1 MIAFTLLYLA
11 EMLVRAAGVDQVL
24 VDVRR
29 PGAVLLQVLLVLS
42 DVLAPPAR
50 GEGRAGVA
58 GAGTL
63 PSPGPP

>member
-1 MIAFTLLYLA
+1 
-11 EMLVRAAGVDQVL
+11 MLVRAAGVDQVL

-42 DVLAPPAR
+42 DVLTPPAR

-58 GAGTL
+58 GAGAL
-63 PSPGPP
+63 PPSGPP